1 MTRRRKR
8 TIWISVLTAV
18 VLLVGLY
25 LATMMPRIS
34 AQRQTE
40 AIAKKAGN
48 LTRTT
53 DFMIYHRQQTYYAVA
68 GYNQKDQLTYVVV
81 NGKTGKI
88 KVLAARRGLTQAAV
102 RAQVQTQQAPQ
113 KIYGINL
120 GIDEGQ
126 PVWEVATKK
135 RNGRL
140 SYRLVDFYTG
150 KTVDLIDNL

>member
-53 DFMIYHRQQTYYAVA
+53 DFMIYHAVA